1 MMMITTE
8 MRLLHELL
16 AESQRHRQLTSYAP
30 VRVQERLDANIS
42 VLKEL
47 IQLRESSVADKSP
60 TSNDG

>member
-1 MMMITTE
+1 MMIITTE
-8 MRLLHELL
+8 MRLLHDLL
-16 AESQRHRQLTSYAP
+16 AESQRHRPLTSYAP